1 MVHFGAYHI
10 SVTIRNFMISHFLW
24 ATSWRINAGFLGKG
38 VTIHFVVSK
47 TKIVFFFPCFLPLKP
62 ALKLVD
68 SVRKVRW
75 LNNVEHMVIRG
86 GFRSAEYTC
95 FLFFEHHKLW
105 SKSKLAGAVFVQNLT
120 SAEKMIWLLSLVV
133 SAVVLMTIWQ
143 QCMMTIV
150 FIHSPVQ

>member
-1 MVHFGAYHI
+1 MIDIVSWGWFIFGL
-10 SVTIRNFMISHFLW
+10 TILVWPFAILW
-24 ATSWRINAGFLGKG
+24 FRTFCGQPPDESMQDFWVKVWQYTLWFQRQRLF
-38 VTIHFVVSK
+38 F
-47 TKIVFFFPCFLPLKP
+47 FFFPCFLPSKP

-105 SKSKLAGAVFVQNLT
+105 SKLAGAVFVQNLTT

-133 SAVVLMTIWQ
+133 SAVVLMMTIW
-143 QCMMTIV
+143 
-150 FIHSPVQ
+150 